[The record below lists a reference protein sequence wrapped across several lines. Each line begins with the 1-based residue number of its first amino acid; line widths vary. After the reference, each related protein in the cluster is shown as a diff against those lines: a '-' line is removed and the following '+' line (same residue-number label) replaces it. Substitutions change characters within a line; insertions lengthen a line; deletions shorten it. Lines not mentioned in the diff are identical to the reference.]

1 MTAAANA
8 CGPPDG
14 CRSPSG
20 HFTVSNSCGQ
30 ITYQQQVKGFCYT
43 RLFWTPCYA

>member
-30 ITYQQQVKGFCYT
+30 ITYQQQATQRTATQRTVVPVDF
-43 RLFWTPCYA
+43 